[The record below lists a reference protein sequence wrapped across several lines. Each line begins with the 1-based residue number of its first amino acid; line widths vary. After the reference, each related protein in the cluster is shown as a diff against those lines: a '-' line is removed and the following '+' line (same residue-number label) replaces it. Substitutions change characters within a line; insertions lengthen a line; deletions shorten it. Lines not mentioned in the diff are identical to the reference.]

1 MNPLTPKSH
10 AEVNLK
16 VHSAQVAQSKAYT
29 SVQFEDENEVEKAHF
44 ELGSELVY
52 INHGCEP
59 NVAFELPG
67 GWNGLEEGHWCLRS
81 LSEIKEG
88 DVLTFAYFST
98 EWDMAQPFQCECGSK
113 SCLGKI
119 RGAKYLPKEML
130 NKYVDFLQLDYSRS
144 MN

>member
-1 MNPLTPKSH
+1 LTPKID
-10 AEVNLK
+10 AKVDLK
-16 VHSAQVAQSKAYT
+16 VRSATQVAQSKAYT
-29 SVQFEDENEVEKAHF
+29 SVQFEDENEVDKAHF

-88 DVLTFAYFST
+88 DVSFLLLSGT
-98 EWDMAQPFQCECGSK
+98 P
-113 SCLGKI
+113 CLWSANEGYSWPGLLHSDI
-119 RGAKYLPKEML
+119 SVVSDCCPITGL
-130 NKYVDFLQLDYSRS
+130 NICLF
-144 MN
+144 